1 MLNLGFLALA
11 FLGAAGAGQDG
22 ASGDLKL
29 ALSADKPE
37 YVLGDE
43 IQVEATLTNGSDRGI
58 EIAEVQFDERS
69 LSFEITFDAQP
80 GKPKTFV
87 YSVIHPEPYIADRV
101 TLPRVTLK
109 PKGSVVSLY
118 RIPTLKTGPV
128 VIAAV
133 YKGAP
138 KEVKSAPVTL
148 KVIPQGDGNSRL
160 AAILDTTQG
169 SIQIDLLPEE
179 APNNVSNFVT
189 LARRG
194 LYNGRIFHRVI
205 KNSWVQTG
213 CPYDDGYGGPGYA
226 VKSEAETEGP
236 AAVHEP
242 GTVSMSGNMKSN
254 YTGSQFFICL
264 ARLPSFD
271 KKFTVIGKVKES
283 SLEAVRKIAAVDV
296 DKNTDRPL
304 KLEDVRLKDVKIVV
318 VK

>member
-1 MLNLGFLALA
+1 MLNLGVLALG
-11 FLGAAGAGQDG
+11 FLGALSARQEGAG
-22 ASGDLKL
+22 SELTL
-29 ALSADKPE
+29 SLSADKAE
-37 YVLGDE
+37 YVLGDDVQ
-43 IQVEATLTNGSDRGI
+43 IEATLSNPGERGV

-69 LSFEITFDAQP
+69 LNFEITFDAQP
-80 GKPKTFV
+80 GKPKTFL

-109 PKGSVVSLY
+109 PKGSLVSLY
-118 RIPTLKTGPV
+118 RIPTLKTGPLG
-128 VIAAV
+128 ITGI
-133 YKGAP
+133 YKGGP
-138 KEVKSAPVTL
+138 KEVKSAPVTV
-148 KVIPQGDGNSRL
+148 KVSPQGDGNSRL

-179 APNNVSNFVT
+179 APNNVSNFVM

-226 VKSEAETEGP
+226 VKSEADSESP
-236 AAVHEP
+236 AALHGP

-264 ARLPSFD
+264 TRLPSFD
-271 KKFTVIGKVKES
+271 KKFTVIGKVQEAN
-283 SLEAVRKIAAVDV
+283 LEAVRKIAAVEV